1 MNIPETILIGYV
13 FLGCVYWLWIAAGVL
28 RIVCAVPV
36 LRNVDSPEPEVWPKL
51 SVVIPA
57 CNEADK
63 IEAAVRSVLGQD
75 YPELE
80 VVLIDDRS
88 TDGTGELVDRLA
100 ADDPR
105 VQAVHVTEL
114 PDGWL
119 GKVHALDVGVR
130 RATGDW
136 VLFTDADVNY
146 RGDMLR
152 RAVAYCEDRRLDHL
166 AAAPEIWSN
175 QFLADV
181 AVASFLRSF
190 CVLVRC
196 WAVEDPNSGAFVGI
210 GAFNLVRRE
219 AFDRTEGFEWLRL
232 EVADDVGLGLM
243 MKRSGGRSCMVTAV
257 GLLGLHWYRTIG
269 EMARGFEKTFASA
282 AQCSVLRLAAIC
294 LLSTALEL
302 APLAAFLPVRRVI
315 PGDSSGLW
323 WAGGAMIAMAVFSIV
338 ALARWSRGRVL
349 PGLCFPLGV
358 VLNTA
363 LLLRAGW
370 LGVWRG
376 GVDWRGTRYPNAVLR
391 RGARVRFPRA
401 RAL

>member
-1 MNIPETILIGYV
+1 M
-13 FLGCVYWLWIAAGVL
+13 
-28 RIVCAVPV
+28 
-36 LRNVDSPEPEVWPKL
+36 LRNVDPPEPEVWPKL

-63 IEAAVRSVLGQD
+63 IEAAVSTVLQQD
-75 YPELE
+75 YPQLE
-80 VVLIDDRS
+80 IVLIDDRS
-88 TDGTGELVDRLA
+88 TDGTGEVVDRLA
-100 ADDPR
+100 VDDPR

-136 VLFTDADVNY
+136 ILFTDADVHYN
-146 RGDMLR
+146 GDVFR

-166 AAAPEIWSN
+166 AAAPEIWST

-181 AVASFLRSF
+181 AVASFLRNF

-196 WAVEDPNSGAFVGI
+196 WAIEDPNSGAFVGI
-210 GAFNLVRRE
+210 GAFNLVRRA

-232 EVADDVGLGLM
+232 EVADDVGLGLL
-243 MKRSGGRSCMVTAV
+243 MKRSGGRCCMVSAV

-269 EMARGFEKTFASA
+269 EMARGVEKAFASV
-282 AQCSVLRLAAIC
+282 AQCSVVRLLAVC
-294 LLSTALEL
+294 LLTITLEL
-302 APLAAFLPVRRVI
+302 APLAAFVPVRRVI
-315 PGDSSGLW
+315 PGEPSGLW
-323 WAGGAMIAMAVFSIV
+323 WAGAAMLAAATFSVV
-338 ALARWSRGRVL
+338 ALARWSHGRVL
-349 PGLCFPLGV
+349 PGLCFPLGA
-358 VLNTA
+358 VLNTV

-376 GVDWRGTRYPNAVLR
+376 GVDWRGTRYPNRVLR
-391 RGARVRFPRA
+391 RGSRVRFPLA
-401 RAL
+401 RAYADNGRS